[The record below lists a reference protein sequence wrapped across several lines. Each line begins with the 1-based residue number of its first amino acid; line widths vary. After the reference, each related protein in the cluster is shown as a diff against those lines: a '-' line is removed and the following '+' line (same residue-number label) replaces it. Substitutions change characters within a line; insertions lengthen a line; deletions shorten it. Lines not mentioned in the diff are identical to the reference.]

1 MKSIEEIESAI
12 KSLPPGELTRFR
24 KWYDEFEA
32 DQWDR
37 QLEEDVHEGRLEQSS
52 RQAIK
57 DFREGRCTEL

>member
-12 KSLPPGELTRFR
+12 KNLPPEELTRLR

-37 QLEEDVHEGRLEQSS
+37 QLEEDVHVGRLAQPSG
-52 RQAIK
+52 QAVK
-57 DFREGRCTEL
+57 DFHDGRCTEL

>member
-12 KSLPPGELTRFR
+12 KSLPPKELTRFR

-37 QLEEDVHEGRLEQSS
+37 QFEEDVHAGRLEQPS